1 MLTARGM
8 DGYHRSD
15 GEPNELTY
23 VDMDTFLATF
33 RRSPADVVSGT
44 VRACRDRHAQSRRND
59 AWFADFSAAR
69 WHPGSQPAGRISIS
83 LKRHLPHPRFQFNT
97 RRF

>member
-1 MLTARGM
+1 MFYRRRGPTEVLTARGM

-33 RRSPADVVSGT
+33 
-44 VRACRDRHAQSRRND
+44 
-59 AWFADFSAAR
+59 
-69 WHPGSQPAGRISIS
+69 
-83 LKRHLPHPRFQFNT
+83 
-97 RRF
+97 